1 MSAGRGRGTLWAPG
15 AGARWLA
22 PAVAVLLIAAPAPA
36 MTEEDLRE
44 LSLEQLLD
52 FQITSVS
59 KKPESLADAAAS
71 VYVLTGEDL
80 RRSGATSLAEAL
92 RLVPGLMVARSDA
105 QTWAISARG
114 FNSTTANK
122 LEVLLDGRSLY
133 TPLFSGVFW
142 DAQDTV
148 LADVDRIEVIRG
160 PGATLWGANAVNGVI
175 NITTKDAR
183 DTQGSLVV
191 LGGGNEERG
200 FAAVRRGVQLDSGAH
215 LRVYGKTFNRDDSAF
230 TGGGDGFDDWY
241 QARAGFRYDRDRSAG
256 DFSLQGE
263 VYGGRAET
271 VDPTGSPPGGDDRTE
286 VAGGHVLGRWRRPLA
301 GGGENQLQAYY
312 DRTRRDIP
320 GVFAEDRDIFNLD
333 FQQRRPVGAR
343 HEMVWGVSY
352 RLSADDVDD
361 TNAINWEPS
370 SRNLQLFGAFIQDEI
385 SLAGGRV
392 DVTVGTKLEH
402 NDYTG
407 FEIQPSA
414 RLLWRLSPRQG
425 LWAAASRAVR
435 TPNRLDS
442 DIRLEGTLSEIP
454 PLSFAFLGGDI
465 DAEVLLAFE
474 AGYRARA
481 ASNVSMDLAV
491 YRNRYDKLLSIEG
504 PGAPFFERG
513 QVFVPFVF
521 GNGLSGD
528 SHGAELS
535 VLWQPVSRWRLH
547 AAWTW
552 FELDLEAEAG
562 STGSTDAE
570 GNDPRHQLSVRW
582 TLDLNAAW
590 SFDGAL
596 RWIDEL
602 PNLGVDDYAE
612 LDLRLAFKPNDRLT
626 LSLVGQN
633 LLDDRHLEW
642 GPDATAVERG
652 VYGEMRWAW

>member
-1 MSAGRGRGTLWAPG
+1 MSSGRGHTYRRVRSAGI
-15 AGARWLA
+15 RWLT
-22 PAVAVLLIAAPAPA
+22 PAVAALLALAPVPA
-36 MTEEDLRE
+36 VADDDLRS

-52 FQITSVS
+52 VQITSVS
-59 KKPESLADAAAS
+59 KKPESLAEAAAS

-80 RRSGATSLAEAL
+80 RRSGVTSLAEAL

-122 LEVLLDGRSLY
+122 LEVLQDGRSLY

-142 DAQDTV
+142 DAQDAI

-175 NITTKDAR
+175 NILTKNAR
-183 DTQGSLVV
+183 DTQGSLVA
-191 LGGGNEERG
+191 LGGGSEERG
-200 FAAVRRGVQLDSGAH
+200 FAMVRRGVQLASGAH
-215 LRVYGKTFNRDDSAF
+215 LRVYGKYFNRDDSAF
-230 TGGGDGFDDWY
+230 TGGGEGFDDWY
-241 QARAGFRYDRDRSAG
+241 QARTGFRYDRERSEG
-256 DFSLQGE
+256 GLSLQGE

-271 VDPTGSPPGGDDRTE
+271 LGDAGTTDRTE
-286 VAGGHVLGRWRRPLA
+286 IAGGHLLSQWRWALA
-301 GGGENQLQAYY
+301 GGGENQLLAYY

-320 GVFAEDRDIFNLD
+320 RVFAEDRDIFD
-333 FQQRRPVGAR
+333 VEFQQRRPVGEH
-343 HEMVWGVSY
+343 HEVVWGVSY

-361 TNAINWEPS
+361 TNAINWQPS
-370 SRNLQLFGAFIQDEI
+370 SRDLQLFGAFVQDEI

-392 DVTVGTKLEH
+392 DVTLGSKLEH

-414 RLLWRLSPRQG
+414 RALWRLGPKQR
-425 LWAAASRAVR
+425 LWVAASRAVR

-442 DIRLEGTLSEIP
+442 DIRLEGALSDNP
-454 PLSFAFLGGDI
+454 PVSFALLGGDI

-474 AGYRARA
+474 AGYRARPT
-481 ASNVSMDLAV
+481 STVSIDLAV
-491 YRNRYDKLLSIEG
+491 YRNHYDKLLSLEG
-504 PGAPFFERG
+504 PGAPVFERG

-521 GNGLSGD
+521 GNGITGD
-528 SHGAELS
+528 SHGAELA
-535 VLWQPVSRWRLH
+535 VLWQPVPRWRLH

-552 FELDLEAEAG
+552 FEADLEPEP
-562 STGSTDAE
+562 GSTDTSSAAAA
-570 GNDPRHQLSVRW
+570 GNDPRHQLLARW

-590 SFDGAL
+590 SFDGVL

-602 PNLGVDDYAE
+602 PNLGVNDYAA
-612 LDLRLAFKPNDRLT
+612 LDLRLAFKPHERLT

-633 LLDDRHLEW
+633 LLEDRHLEW
-642 GPDATAVERG
+642 GPEATAVERG
-652 VYGEMRWAW
+652 VYGEIRWAF